1 MKTVNWLE
9 SEITQTASEIRGLLS
24 SSDILYWFVW
34 EEGLLLGGKT
44 KQRRADNT
52 VRDPSVFVWEAGLLN
67 TWGTELNKKL
77 NLFLLLFVDSQKDA
91 CFCCCCAWDEEVSK
105 MTVENV
111 FKKQKQVLLT
121 PQSPYRLLSRHN
133 SITRWIIS
141 LQIQVWWQSLLRK
154 WTVLLKN
161 CPINWLGSGPEI
173 KKILFFF
180 FYSPACWK
188 NWTWKNNSICFVQ
201 VQFWQL
207 SNVYYILLNCFYPS
221 LPLFNHSLLFILTLY
236 LVQFTSAW
244 FIVHCVGF
252 HLVLWWMNNS
262 ALCVLPLFIWQSV
275 ETSGGERA
283 AALHWFPLSIRF
295 IHPGAMKRRTR
306 SLTDT
311 GNEQEDTTGIV
322 LTESRSC
329 GYCISN

>member
-121 PQSPYRLLSRHN
+121 PQSPYRLLSCHN
-133 SITRWIIS
+133 PITRWIIS

-173 KKILFFF
+173 KKNTFFF
-180 FYSPACWK
+180 S
-188 NWTWKNNSICFVQ
+188 
-201 VQFWQL
+201 
-207 SNVYYILLNCFYPS
+207 
-221 LPLFNHSLLFILTLY
+221 
-236 LVQFTSAW
+236 
-244 FIVHCVGF
+244 
-252 HLVLWWMNNS
+252 
-262 ALCVLPLFIWQSV
+262 
-275 ETSGGERA
+275 
-283 AALHWFPLSIRF
+283 
-295 IHPGAMKRRTR
+295 
-306 SLTDT
+306 
-311 GNEQEDTTGIV
+311 IV
-322 LTESRSC
+322 LLVGKTEHGKTTQYALYKSNSDNYQTFIIFFWTVSIHHC
-329 GYCISN
+329 LYSIIPFCSSLHCI

>member
-9 SEITQTASEIRGLLS
+9 SEITQTASEIHGLLS

-121 PQSPYRLLSRHN
+121 PQSPYRLLSCHN
-133 SITRWIIS
+133 PITRWIIS

-173 KKILFFF
+173 KIFLFFF
-180 FYSPACWK
+180 LFSCLLEKLNMEKQLNMLCTSP
-188 NWTWKNNSICFVQ
+188 
-201 VQFWQL
+201 
-207 SNVYYILLNCFYPS
+207 
-221 LPLFNHSLLFILTLY
+221 ILTIIKRLLY
-236 LVQFTSAW
+236 SFE
-244 FIVHCVGF
+244 
-252 HLVLWWMNNS
+252 
-262 ALCVLPLFIWQSV
+262 LF
-275 ETSGGERA
+275 
-283 AALHWFPLSIRF
+283 LSIIASIQSF
-295 IHPGAMKRRTR
+295 PFVHPYIVSSSVYLRLVYCPLCWVPFS
-306 SLTDT
+306 SLV
-311 GNEQEDTTGIV
+311 NEQ
-322 LTESRSC
+322 
-329 GYCISN
+329 